1 MNYKTAALFV
11 VLVTSLVG
19 CSTTL
24 APQRSASGTSTE
36 TVRPIHQQEDEA
48 EPQSY
53 RERIEVVVQR
63 MRAACVAQDNQP
75 YYRKTACLPSGI
87 TDEMTKDST
96 RITAAQ
102 KRAAEAVF
110 AFTHELNEE
119 TRRIMRETQDPAL
132 AARAELSQRLR
143 DPQLNT
149 LRKICCQGKL
159 RGENTTLPAAHWPKL
174 SAAIWKTNSTR
185 TSACSSVQCTPQ
197 CASGEIGRRTRFRA

>member
-11 VLVTSLVG
+11 VLVTSLAG

-119 TRRIMRETQDPAL
+119 TRRIMRDPRSS
-132 AARAELSQRLR
+132 ARRPR
-143 DPQLNT
+143 
-149 LRKICCQGKL
+149 
-159 RGENTTLPAAHWPKL
+159 
-174 SAAIWKTNSTR
+174 
-185 TSACSSVQCTPQ
+185 
-197 CASGEIGRRTRFRA
+197 

>member
-36 TVRPIHQQEDEA
+36 TIQPIHQQEDEA

-119 TRRIMRETQDPAL
+119 IRRIMRETQDPAL

-143 DPQLNT
+143 DPQINT
-149 LRKICCQGKL
+149 LQEDLLSGKITW
-159 RGENTTLPAAHWPKL
+159 GEYNTA
-174 SAAIWKTNSTR
+174 
-185 TSACSSVQCTPQ
+185 
-197 CASGEIGRRTRFRA
+197 RRALAEAVRSDLENE

>member
-24 APQRSASGTSTE
+24 APQRSASGRSTE

-96 RITAAQ
+96 RITVAQ

-143 DPQLNT
+143 DPQINT
-149 LRKICCQGKL
+149 LQEDLLSGKITWG
-159 RGENTTLPAAHWPKL
+159 TLPAAHWPKL
-174 SAAIWKTNSTR
+174 SAAIWKTNSAR

-197 CASGEIGRRTRFRA
+197 CASGEIGRRTRFRS

>member
-11 VLVTSLVG
+11 VLVTSLAG

-143 DPQLNT
+143 DPQINT
-149 LRKICCQGKL
+149 LQEDLLSGKITW
-159 RGENTTLPAAHWPKL
+159 GEYNTARHALAEAVRSDL
-174 SAAIWKTNSTR
+174 EN
-185 TSACSSVQCTPQ
+185 
-197 CASGEIGRRTRFRA
+197 E

>member
-24 APQRSASGTSTE
+24 APQRNASGTSTE

-96 RITAAQ
+96 PI
-102 KRAAEAVF
+102 
-110 AFTHELNEE
+110 
-119 TRRIMRETQDPAL
+119 P
-132 AARAELSQRLR
+132 
-143 DPQLNT
+143 
-149 LRKICCQGKL
+149 G
-159 RGENTTLPAAHWPKL
+159 
-174 SAAIWKTNSTR
+174 
-185 TSACSSVQCTPQ
+185 
-197 CASGEIGRRTRFRA
+197 

>member
-1 MNYKTAALFV
+1 MKAALFYGIGN
-11 VLVTSLVG
+11 LSL
-19 CSTTL
+19 
-24 APQRSASGTSTE
+24 
-36 TVRPIHQQEDEA
+36 IHI
-48 EPQSY
+48 S
-53 RERIEVVVQR
+53 
-63 MRAACVAQDNQP
+63 ACVAQDNQP

-143 DPQLNT
+143 DPQINT
-149 LRKICCQGKL
+149 LQEDLLSGKITWGEYLSLIHIL
-159 RGENTTLPAAHWPKL
+159 R
-174 SAAIWKTNSTR
+174 
-185 TSACSSVQCTPQ
+185 
-197 CASGEIGRRTRFRA
+197 

>member
-11 VLVTSLVG
+11 VLVTSLAG

-119 TRRIMRETQDPAL
+119 TRRIMRDPQINTLQEDLLSGKITWGEYNTARRAL
-132 AARAELSQRLR
+132 AEAVHSDL
-143 DPQLNT
+143 
-149 LRKICCQGKL
+149 
-159 RGENTTLPAAHWPKL
+159 EN
-174 SAAIWKTNSTR
+174 
-185 TSACSSVQCTPQ
+185 
-197 CASGEIGRRTRFRA
+197 E

>member
-36 TVRPIHQQEDEA
+36 TIQPIHQQEDEA

-102 KRAAEAVF
+102 KRA
-110 AFTHELNEE
+110 HELNEE

-143 DPQLNT
+143 DPQINT
-149 LRKICCQGKL
+149 LQEDLLSGKITW
-159 RGENTTLPAAHWPKL
+159 GEYNTA
-174 SAAIWKTNSTR
+174 
-185 TSACSSVQCTPQ
+185 
-197 CASGEIGRRTRFRA
+197 RRALAEAVRSDLENE

>member
-102 KRAAEAVF
+102 KRAAEA
-110 AFTHELNEE
+110 
-119 TRRIMRETQDPAL
+119 
-132 AARAELSQRLR
+132 
-143 DPQLNT
+143 
-149 LRKICCQGKL
+149 
-159 RGENTTLPAAHWPKL
+159 
-174 SAAIWKTNSTR
+174 
-185 TSACSSVQCTPQ
+185 
-197 CASGEIGRRTRFRA
+197 GEIY

>member
-1 MNYKTAALFV
+1 
-11 VLVTSLVG
+11 
-19 CSTTL
+19 
-24 APQRSASGTSTE
+24 
-36 TVRPIHQQEDEA
+36 
-48 EPQSY
+48 
-53 RERIEVVVQR
+53 
-63 MRAACVAQDNQP
+63 MRAACAAQDNQP

-143 DPQLNT
+143 DPQINT
-149 LRKICCQGKL
+149 LQEDRCQGKL
-159 RGENTTLPAAHWPKL
+159 RGENTTLPAAHGRSCPQRFGKRIAPALRRALLYNARHSARVAKL
-174 SAAIWKTNSTR
+174 VDAPGLGPDASRRAG
-185 TSACSSVQCTPQ
+185 SS
-197 CASGEIGRRTRFRA
+197 SGLAHPT

>member
-1 MNYKTAALFV
+1 MNYKTAAFFV

-19 CSTTL
+19 CSTTP

-48 EPQSY
+48 APQSY

-75 YYRKTACLPSGI
+75 YYRKRPSAFRHYRRN
-87 TDEMTKDST
+87 DQ
-96 RITAAQ
+96 RLHPHYRCA
-102 KRAAEAVF
+102 KRAAEAVC

-143 DPQLNT
+143 DPQINT
-149 LRKICCQGKL
+149 LQEDLLSGKITGRIQHCPPRTGRSCPQRFGK
-159 RGENTTLPAAHWPKL
+159 RIAPALW
-174 SAAIWKTNSTR
+174 
-185 TSACSSVQCTPQ
+185 
-197 CASGEIGRRTRFRA
+197 RALL

>member
-1 MNYKTAALFV
+1 M
-11 VLVTSLVG
+11 
-19 CSTTL
+19 
-24 APQRSASGTSTE
+24 
-36 TVRPIHQQEDEA
+36 
-48 EPQSY
+48 
-53 RERIEVVVQR
+53 
-63 MRAACVAQDNQP
+63 AQDNQP

-143 DPQLNT
+143 DPQINT
-149 LRKICCQGKL
+149 LQEDLLSGKITW
-159 RGENTTLPAAHWPKL
+159 GEYNTPAAHWPKL

-197 CASGEIGRRTRFRA
+197 CASGEIGRRTRFRS